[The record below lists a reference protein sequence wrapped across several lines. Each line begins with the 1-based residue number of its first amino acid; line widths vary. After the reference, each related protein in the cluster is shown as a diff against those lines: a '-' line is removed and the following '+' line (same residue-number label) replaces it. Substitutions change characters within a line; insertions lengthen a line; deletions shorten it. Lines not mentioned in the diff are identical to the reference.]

1 MKNIFPF
8 EEDWEEQ
15 EDIEQHVI
23 YATIVEITDNSITMD
38 CEISN
43 RTIQRRK
50 FSRGVA
56 LDGILP
62 ANVGDRIKIT
72 LTTKNNSMT
81 IRYDKI

>member
-1 MKNIFPF
+1 MKDIFPF

-15 EDIEQHVI
+15 EDVDQHIV
-23 YATIVEITDNSITMD
+23 YATIININNDSVTMD

-43 RTIQRRK
+43 RVIQRRK
-50 FSRGVA
+50 FSRGIA
-56 LDGILP
+56 IDGILP

-81 IRYDKI
+81 IRYDNL